1 MPAIASGAV
10 MSEIPPD
17 LASSA
22 AQSGVQSRE
31 IAKEREARR
40 AGQADAATR
49 QVKTVDE
56 AGSTV
61 ETTDDD
67 VAVFT
72 DAEGSGSQG
81 RESEQHTPA
90 EAESTDKNDG
100 RGITKDDEGRLHVD
114 LEA

>member
-1 MPAIASGAV
+1 
-10 MSEIPPD
+10 MSEIPPE
-17 LASSA
+17 LPSSA
-22 AQSGVQSRE
+22 AQSGVQARE

-56 AGSTV
+56 AGSIV

-72 DAEGSGSQG
+72 DAEGSGRQG
-81 RESEQHTPA
+81 RAFEEDAPPKP
-90 EAESTDKNDG
+90 EATDDNAAA
-100 RGITKDDEGRLHVD
+100 GITRGDDGQLHLD

>member
-1 MPAIASGAV
+1 
-10 MSEIPPD
+10 MSEIPPE
-17 LASSA
+17 LPSSA
-22 AQSGVQSRE
+22 AQSGVQARE

-61 ETTDDD
+61 ETTDND
-67 VAVFT
+67 VAVFS

-81 RESEQHTPA
+81 RAFEEGAPP
-90 EAESTDKNDG
+90 EAAGEDAGT
-100 RGITKDDEGRLHVD
+100 GITQDDDGQLHVD

>member
-1 MPAIASGAV
+1 

-17 LASSA
+17 LPSSA
-22 AQSGVQSRE
+22 AQTGVQARE

-61 ETTDDD
+61 ETTDND
-67 VAVFT
+67 VAVFS

-81 RESEQHTPA
+81 RAFEEGAPPQP
-90 EAESTDKNDG
+90 EAAGEDAGT
-100 RGITKDDEGRLHVD
+100 GITQDDDGQLHVD